1 MTPPAGSPEPPS
13 PRPLSRPAQNLNGN
27 ASERKSARNYGNC
40 WANCLLGQKLRK
52 SKFSHVITA
61 AITCWKS
68 FDLIMARARACPGTY
83 CCQPSPLTPLPSDGR
98 GENKE
103 RLRFFTVTG
112 TEANTI
118 AGKKNCFRPDT
129 RP

>member
-1 MTPPAGSPEPPS
+1 
-13 PRPLSRPAQNLNGN
+13 
-27 ASERKSARNYGNC
+27 
-40 WANCLLGQKLRK
+40 CLLGQKLRK

-129 RP
+129 RPRLPALPWQNVAMWFWELMRIALAKE